1 MGRDW
6 RPGWCRFVLP
16 ALEIGLIVALVL
28 VNGFLAASELAI
40 VSSRKTR
47 LQQRAGNGSR
57 GARIALEL
65 AADPNRFLSTVQV
78 GITLVGIL
86 AGAFAGATVAGSVG
100 SRFESWGLSPRA
112 ADTLSVAVVVLGV
125 TYLSLIIGE
134 LVPKRVALANPEA
147 LATRV
152 ALPMKLLST
161 AGAPAILVLSAST
174 NAVLRVLRVKQTSSD
189 AVTEEELHLLL
200 AQSAESG
207 VIESAEQEI
216 AAAALRL
223 GDLAVGDVMTPRPQV
238 VWLDLA
244 DPPGEL
250 WEQVMDRPHDH
261 FPVCE
266 GDPENVVGV
275 VSAKDL
281 LSLRTKE
288 QGDDLRPAV
297 RAAIYLPESLQLL
310 TALERF
316 REGRAELAIV
326 VDEFGSAAGIITL
339 FDIIERIV
347 GDLPELD
354 EEGMVVQRADGSWLV
369 DGRLG
374 VDDLRRLLTA
384 SELPGE
390 GEYQTLAGFV
400 LWQMGRVPLA
410 GERFT
415 WERHSFEVM
424 DMDGRRVD
432 RVLITAEP
440 AETG

>member
-1 MGRDW
+1 M
-6 RPGWCRFVLP
+6 LP

>member
-1 MGRDW
+1 
-6 RPGWCRFVLP
+6 VLP

-152 ALPMKLLST
+152 ALPMKLLSS

-174 NAVLRVLRVKQTSSD
+174 NAVLRALRVTQTSRD

-200 AQSAESG
+200 EQSAESG
-207 VIESAEQEI
+207 VIETAEREI

-244 DPPGEL
+244 DPPDHL
-250 WEQVMDRPHDH
+250 WEQAIGRPHDY

-281 LSLRTKE
+281 LALRATE
-288 QGDDLRPAV
+288 DAGDLRPAV
-297 RAAIYLPESLQLL
+297 RTATYLPESLPLL
-310 TALERF
+310 KALERF
-316 REGRAELAIV
+316 REGRTELAIV

-339 FDIIERIV
+339 FDIIEQIV

-354 EEGMVVQRADGSWLV
+354 EESMVVQRADGSWLA

-374 VDDLRRLLTA
+374 VDDLRRLLAA

-400 LWQMGRVPLA
+400 LWQVHHVPIA

-415 WERHSFEVM
+415 WERHSFEVL

-432 RVLITAEP
+432 RVLITAE
-440 AETG
+440 AAGND